1 MGRHDDTPQGG
12 AGVKNYEK
20 PEVTDLGDL
29 QEMTAAMLQG
39 PYYDCN
45 ARPGQLINPLDQGS
59 TQNPVCP

>member
-1 MGRHDDTPQGG
+1 MN
-12 AGVKNYEK
+12 NYEK

-29 QEMTAAMLQG
+29 QAMTAAMLQG